1 MNRKQSSMIFVLC
14 LLLFRHNGWG
24 QSVEPVVPTDLELKE
39 AAEEEAGQVWKK
51 DDRDIERQV
60 FRESLADFIKRRDRA
75 AQARRRYDANRLAK
89 ADAQVKE
96 ASKEVTTLEQFMASG
111 IGAQNDEMEKT
122 VGRQLERLTDREMK
136 IRQSLGK
143 QEIGRA

>member
-1 MNRKQSSMIFVLC
+1 MFVLC

-75 AQARRRYDANRLAK
+75 AQARHRYDAARMAK

-96 ASKEVTTLEQFMASG
+96 RL
-111 IGAQNDEMEKT
+111 
-122 VGRQLERLTDREMK
+122 VGRGFDIVGSTPEAFTAFLRQESEATGRLVQAAN
-136 IRQSLGK
+136 IRVVD
-143 QEIGRA
+143 